1 MFITPIV
8 SGVLGPTA
16 QGERSPAQSAVGPA
30 PRCVPPPADLLQK
43 LGNYLSA
50 TVLARIK
57 GLLTNSKADKNR
69 PVVLIWMII
78 DLVKKAKA
86 MVSKGVPR

>member
-1 MFITPIV
+1 MRP
-8 SGVLGPTA
+8 S
-16 QGERSPAQSAVGPA
+16 
-30 PRCVPPPADLLQK
+30 PADLLQK